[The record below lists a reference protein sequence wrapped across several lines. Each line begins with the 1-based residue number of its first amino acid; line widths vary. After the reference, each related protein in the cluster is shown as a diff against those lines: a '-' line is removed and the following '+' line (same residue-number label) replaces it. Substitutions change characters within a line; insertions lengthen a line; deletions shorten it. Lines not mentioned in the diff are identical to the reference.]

1 MTIPNHI
8 PCANCPRLIG
18 GDDAPA
24 IEIALGNT
32 YLLICANCAESL
44 TSDLMVQ
51 TGTTIACK
59 PNPNNL
65 DQEAARGLL
74 CSEQM
79 QACIRSLMLTAK
91 WTTIFCPPPSLDHE
105 RANLLQ
111 EDIAR
116 LVASYV

>member
-8 PCANCPRLIG
+8 PCANCPLLIG

-32 YLLICANCAESL
+32 YLLICASCAESL

-51 TGTTIACK
+51 TGTTIACH
-59 PNPNNL
+59 PNPNTL
-65 DQEAARGLL
+65 DQDAARGLL
-74 CSEQM
+74 RSEQM
-79 QACIRSLMLTAK
+79 QACIQSLMFTAH
-91 WTTIFCPPPSLDHE
+91 WTTIFCPPPGLDHE
-105 RANLLQ
+105 RANELQ
-111 EDIAR
+111 TEMAR